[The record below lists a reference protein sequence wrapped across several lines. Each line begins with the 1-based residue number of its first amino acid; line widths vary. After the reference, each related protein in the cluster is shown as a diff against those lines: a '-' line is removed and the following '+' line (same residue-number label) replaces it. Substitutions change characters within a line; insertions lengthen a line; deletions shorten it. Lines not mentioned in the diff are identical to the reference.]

1 VIVVIKEINEKCE
14 SSTSNSWLLSSSFS
28 CSITFSNYCAD
39 GRFFIEIVLGHLGIE
54 NDRSQFREDI
64 IMMKVSNDHSKYEA
78 RKRKVN
84 PLKAYWIEYH
94 FFSDECLRLSEILLK
109 ATCSKC
115 TPLFDDKTMVSE
127 ISFRFYWKTN
137 PLISIANLIANFLY
151 FWKYH

>member
-1 VIVVIKEINEKCE
+1 MIVVIKEINEKCE

-54 NDRSQFREDI
+54 NDRSQFCEDI
-64 IMMKVSNDHSKYEA
+64 IMMKVRRN
-78 RKRKVN
+78 VN

-94 FFSDECLRLSEILLK
+94 FFSDECLRLSQILLK

-115 TPLFDDKTMVSE
+115 TPLFDDKRMVSE
-127 ISFRFYWKTN
+127 ISFRFYRKTN

-151 FWKYH
+151 FWKYHWN